1 MRAPSPPNGP
11 HPFTGARLDRC
22 TRLVPAQ
29 LRAIELTTKKDKQVS
44 IQFSQLQ
51 CRKKDLQLRLDNFVR
66 DVENDRSL
74 TEAQKKA
81 AFDVLE
87 QDHTRLMRDL
97 EDYEARGE
105 TTMSK
110 FISESGNAAN
120 HQSNVPADYPLGAKG
135 LGRDVFPFGLP
146 RQEVRKAYEA
156 TKRGGNYIIAGKD
169 FASNIETKDTFTT
182 VDNLLVAQQAPGIVP
197 EYFEARLID
206 HLPVTAISASSYQFL
221 QHNFAS
227 DTGGPGFVAEGQT
240 KPQWNPSAQKVVVT
254 AQKLAG
260 YFNISHESMM
270 DAPQWESYLINTL
283 FQLIMQKENTAI
295 LYGTVTDELGIQGW
309 STQSGIL
316 THDAS
321 ADGGSATNLDSLE
334 LAINQLRVESGVF
347 ATPNLAIMS
356 PTTWSATRRLKSTI
370 GDYIAGSPLRDPVTS
385 LWGVPVVTTT
395 AANDGDCFLVD
406 ASKMGSILVRKGI
419 ETHMGYQGEG
429 LIENILTIVG
439 EERLTLATVIPS
451 AVNYVTN
458 LDVS

>member
-1 MRAPSPPNGP
+1 MVSR
-11 HPFTGARLDRC
+11 
-22 TRLVPAQ
+22 AQ
-29 LRAIELTTKKDKQVS
+29 LE
-44 IQFSQLQ
+44 SQ
-51 CRKKDLQLRLDNFVR
+51 KKDLVRRLDNF
-66 DVENDRSL
+66 
-74 TEAQKKA
+74 EADHKQLSERQKDA
-81 AFDVLE
+81 AFGVLE
-87 QDHTRLMRDL
+87 ADFKTWKEQWDRIGSVGSSNINKLIRFGA
-97 EDYEARGE
+97 EAGS
-105 TTMSK
+105 MK
-110 FISESGNAAN
+110 GFG
-120 HQSNVPADYPLGAKG
+120 SNVSDSGSYQLGAKG

-146 RQEVRKAYEA
+146 KQEVRKAYEA
-156 TKRGGNYIIAGKD
+156 VKRGGNYIIEGKD
-169 FASNIETKDTFTT
+169 FASNIETKDTFSS
-182 VDNLLVAQQAPGIVP
+182 VDSLLVAQQAPGIVP

-206 HLPVTAISASSYQFL
+206 HLPVTAISAPSYQFL

-227 DTGGPGFVAEGQT
+227 DSGGPGFVAEGQT
-240 KPQWNPSAQKVVVT
+240 KPQWNPAAERVVVT

-260 YFNISHESMM
+260 YFNISSESMM

-283 FQLIMQKENTAI
+283 FQLIMKAENTAI
-295 LYGTVTDELGIQGW
+295 LYGTVTDSLGIQGW

-334 LAINQLRVESGVF
+334 LAINSLRINSGVY

-370 GDYIAGSPLRDPVTS
+370 GDYIAGNPLSDPVTS
-385 LWGVPVVTTT
+385 IWGVPVITTT
-395 AANDGDCFLVD
+395 AAEDGDCFLVD
-406 ASKMGSILVRKGI
+406 THKMGSILVRQGI